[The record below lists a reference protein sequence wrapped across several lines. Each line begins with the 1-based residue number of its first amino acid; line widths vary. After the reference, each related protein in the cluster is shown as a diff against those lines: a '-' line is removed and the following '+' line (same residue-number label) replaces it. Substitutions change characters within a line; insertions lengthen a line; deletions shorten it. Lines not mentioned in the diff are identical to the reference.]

1 MKKAAV
7 FTFVVCWAVSGN
19 YNLTDKSGM
28 CLRAQ
33 MAVLIR
39 LATPKANG
47 TSSFNQN
54 DQSNWKLFG
63 KIRNSEPDLTEGF
76 IYFRFNKSAAE
87 VFVDELSFSLY
98 YPFAKDDKTAYTAS
112 NKSLR
117 LFPAKI
123 GHSYSCKNES
133 IYLGSGLSLEVN
145 QDRMQAYNL
154 TRAAILAC
162 KILIQAFQD
171 LCRPCAA
178 DKSDYRV
185 AIAVGVTLLIL
196 IIIVLVAYLLGRRR
210 KTGGYQP
217 L

>member
-1 MKKAAV
+1 
-7 FTFVVCWAVSGN
+7 
-19 YNLTDKSGM
+19 M

-47 TSSFNQN
+47 TFIVQPKMTKATGSCLAKYATLNLTF
-54 DQSNWKLFG
+54 
-63 KIRNSEPDLTEGF
+63 TEGF

-154 TRAAILAC
+154 TKSSDFGLP
-162 KILIQAFQD
+162 D
-171 LCRPCAA
+171 PCAA